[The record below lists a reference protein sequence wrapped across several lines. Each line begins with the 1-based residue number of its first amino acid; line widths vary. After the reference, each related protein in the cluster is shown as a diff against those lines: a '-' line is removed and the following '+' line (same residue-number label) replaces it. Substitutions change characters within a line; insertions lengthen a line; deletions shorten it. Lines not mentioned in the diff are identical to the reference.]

1 MTRPPVLRRPGLI
14 PGRRF
19 AALAPPAAAVA
30 VAVAVVVAVGLVA
43 SPAPAL
49 ADQTVVQATVFPGGS
64 GPATQRPVSLSTLQ
78 GCGGYAG
85 PTSLGLYP
93 GAQSYT
99 LAAGS
104 TWTLSTVLGCGLQIP
119 AADVTDVQ
127 VQRGSGYE
135 HALAGGD
142 LTDPSRYQ
150 DPTAPGALPVV
161 SNDGGAVQNTYTRPW
176 RGGADANGADQVTEN
191 GPIQIVVYENGSPLI
206 VHVAQRTVTRAAA
219 SETVALSARVQQ
231 ADLTAVAPGGLTW
244 SWSFPDGTT
253 SASATP
259 THGFPAGSSVVT
271 LQVSD
276 PTTGTGGTATFTVSY
291 KPATKPG
298 ATRHRGG
305 GTATHGGSTGPR
317 TTSTSATTPATGTSS
332 TTTTTTTTVPAST
345 PTTPTTTPRTTST
358 RTTPAP
364 PPTTPPPTTGVTP
377 PAATP
382 TTPAPTPTTTTT
394 SSTRT
399 SSPRRPPRHRR
410 PTAHRRPIA
419 HRRTRATTPGTRVVT
434 GRLVGSVTPLSA
446 AASPLTHPPTPSA
459 AGATAAARPAT
470 TGSPGLGG
478 PLAGLVALGLL
489 GLGVVRELVAHR
501 TGRAHSLH
509 R

>member
-1 MTRPPVLRRPGLI
+1 MTRPPVLRRPGLV
-14 PGRRF
+14 PGRRL
-19 AALAPPAAAVA
+19 AALAPIAAAVA
-30 VAVAVVVAVGLVA
+30 LVA

-49 ADQTVVQATVFPGGS
+49 ADQTVVQATVFSGGS
-64 GPATQRPVSLSTLQ
+64 GPVTQRPVSLWTLE
-78 GCGGYAG
+78 GCGAYGG

-99 LAAGS
+99 LASGS

-127 VQRGSGYE
+127 VQRASGYE
-135 HALAGGD
+135 HALSGAE

-176 RGGADANGADQVTEN
+176 RGGADANGGDQVTEN

-206 VHVAQRTVTRAAA
+206 VHVAQRTVSRAAA

-231 ADLTAVAPGGLTW
+231 ADLTPVAPGGLTW
-244 SWSFPDGTT
+244 SWSLPDGTT
-253 SASATP
+253 TP
-259 THGFPAGSSVVT
+259 TAAPTHTFSAGVSVVT

-276 PTTGTGGTATFTVSY
+276 PATGTGGTATFTVSY

-298 ATRHRGG
+298 ATKHPGG

-317 TTSTSATTPATGTSS
+317 TTSTSATTPATDTSS
-332 TTTTTTTTVPAST
+332 TTSTTTPATHTTTTTTPATNTTPTTSTGTTT
-345 PTTPTTTPRTTST
+345 PTTPTTTTTST
-358 RTTPAP
+358 HATTTA
-364 PPTTPPPTTGVTP
+364 TTPPS
-377 PAATP
+377 ATP
-382 TTPAPTPTTTTT
+382 TTPTPTPTTTTT

-399 SSPRRPPRHRR
+399 STPRRPPHRPR
-410 PTAHRRPIA
+410 RAAHRRAP
-419 HRRTRATTPGTRVVT
+419 ATAPGTRLVT

-446 AASPLTHPPTPSA
+446 AASPLTHAPTPAA
-459 AGATAAARPAT
+459 AGAAAAAARPAT

-478 PLAGLVALGLL
+478 LLAGVVALGLL
-489 GLGVVRELVAHR
+489 GLGVARELVARR